1 MYSSGC
7 SKMSKPRYEDRSD
20 TVYPDCKTSY
30 SQYEKNPV
38 SEYSDRCET
47 RSNGISEKILSFIKD
62 LSFDDVLI
70 IAVFILLLNEN
81 KQDDYLILL
90 ILAVLFFS

>member
-1 MYSSGC
+1 
-7 SKMSKPRYEDRSD
+7 MSKPRFEERSD
-20 TVYPDCKTSY
+20 PVYSDCRTAY
-30 SQYEKNPV
+30 PQYEKNTV
-38 SEYSDRCET
+38 SESFAQCEN
-47 RSNGISEKILSFIKD
+47 RANGISEKLLSFIKD